1 MDCED
6 RPADARRSGTLH
18 LEGYKLTQSTPYWWD
33 GHRPDA
39 TSPLPD
45 SCDTLI
51 VGGGQTGIVTAI
63 ELARAGQS
71 VTVIESNHV
80 GAGATGRSMGV
91 LSTPAAGAGFGD
103 PDEQVHGRPRKA
115 WHRERLAAQ
124 HYLLRLIE
132 ESGADC
138 DLQEGVV
145 LLAPSQ
151 SNYRMLAD
159 TVETRNALYG
169 TGDYALSQDELEA
182 EAGGNV
188 SNLFAGA
195 LVLRN
200 AHHVQ
205 PAKMITGLATLAKNL
220 GTTICERTEVVGLQR
235 GKNGTRVQTNGGE
248 VLAQNVLLTTGG
260 YTTDFDG
267 FLWKRTLGVPSI
279 VATSEELPRE
289 GVAEMFP
296 SGRVLLVNRIR
307 SYCCRP
313 SPDGCRLI
321 MAGPLAQVPR
331 SADDNIQTL
340 KNYFKRLFPEVE
352 SMEFTHS
359 WTGMIAATRD
369 AQGHSGAHNDTWY
382 SVGASG
388 LVSCADAGR
397 RMAQNILHADGHA
410 AAADTH
416 FPRWPLRDSEH
427 LLWRG
432 IALSAGLLD
441 LVGKSRLR

>member
-1 MDCED
+1 
-6 RPADARRSGTLH
+6 
-18 LEGYKLTQSTPYWWD
+18 
-33 GHRPDA
+33 
-39 TSPLPD
+39 
-45 SCDTLI
+45 
-51 VGGGQTGIVTAI
+51 
-63 ELARAGQS
+63 
-71 VTVIESNHV
+71 
-80 GAGATGRSMGV
+80 MGV

-200 AHHVQ
+200 
-205 PAKMITGLATLAKNL
+205 
-220 GTTICERTEVVGLQR
+220 VGLQR

-260 YTTDFDG
+260 YTTDLDG

-296 SGRVLLVNRIR
+296 AGRVLLVNRIR

-313 SPDGCRLI
+313 SPDGSRLLL
-321 MAGPLAQVPR
+321 AGPLAQMPR
-331 SADDNIQTL
+331 SPDGNIRTL
-340 KNYFKRLFPEVE
+340 QSYFKRLFPEVE

-369 AQGHSGAHNDTWY
+369 AQGHSGAHNGTWY

-397 RMAQNILHADGHA
+397 RMAQNILHADGTV
-410 AAADTH
+410 AAADTK
-416 FPRWPLRDSEH
+416 FPRWPLRNSEH

-432 IALSAGLLD
+432 IALSAGLQD

>member
-1 MDCED
+1 
-6 RPADARRSGTLH
+6 
-18 LEGYKLTQSTPYWWD
+18 
-33 GHRPDA
+33 
-39 TSPLPD
+39 
-45 SCDTLI
+45 
-51 VGGGQTGIVTAI
+51 
-63 ELARAGQS
+63 
-71 VTVIESNHV
+71 
-80 GAGATGRSMGV
+80 MGV

-103 PDEQVHGRPRKA
+103 PDEQVHGRPRKS
-115 WHRERLAAQ
+115 WHRQRLAAQ

-145 LLAPSQ
+145 LLAPSE

-159 TVETRNALYG
+159 TVEARNSLYG
-169 TGDYALSQDELEA
+169 TNDYALSQGELDA

-205 PAKMITGLATLAKNL
+205 PAKMITGLATLAKKL
-220 GTTICERTEVVGLQR
+220 GAMICERTEVVGLQR
-235 GKNGTRVQTNGGE
+235 GKKGTRVQTNGGE

-260 YTTDFDG
+260 YTTDVDG

-296 SGRVLLVNRIR
+296 AGRVLLVNRIR

-313 SPDGCRLI
+313 SPDGSRLI
-321 MAGPLAQVPR
+321 LAGPLAQMPR
-331 SADDNIQTL
+331 SPEGNVRTL
-340 KNYFKRLFPEVE
+340 QSYFRRLFPEVE

-369 AQGHSGAHNDTWY
+369 AQGHSGAHNGTWY

-397 RMAQNILHADGHA
+397 RMAQNILHADGTA
-410 AAADTH
+410 AAADTN
-416 FPRWPLRDSEH
+416 FPRWPLRSSEH

-432 IALSAGLLD
+432 LALSGGFLD

>member
-1 MDCED
+1 M
-6 RPADARRSGTLH
+6 
-18 LEGYKLTQSTPYWWD
+18 
-33 GHRPDA
+33 
-39 TSPLPD
+39 
-45 SCDTLI
+45 
-51 VGGGQTGIVTAI
+51 
-63 ELARAGQS
+63 
-71 VTVIESNHV
+71 
-80 GAGATGRSMGV
+80 
-91 LSTPAAGAGFGD
+91 
-103 PDEQVHGRPRKA
+103 
-115 WHRERLAAQ
+115 
-124 HYLLRLIE
+124 
-132 ESGADC
+132 
-138 DLQEGVV
+138 

-151 SNYRMLAD
+151 SNYRALAD
-159 TVETRNALYG
+159 TVEARNALYG
-169 TGDYALSQDELEA
+169 TNDYALAQDELEA

-188 SNLFAGA
+188 SDLFAGA
-195 LVLRN
+195 LVMSN
-200 AHHVQ
+200 AHHVH
-205 PAKMITGLATLAKNL
+205 PAKMIIGLASLAKRL
-220 GTTICERTEVVGLQR
+220 GTTICERTEVVGLQK
-235 GKNGTRVQTNGGE
+235 GKNGTRVRTNGGD

-260 YTTDFDG
+260 YTRKFDG

-289 GVAEMFP
+289 GVDEMFP

-313 SPDGCRLI
+313 SPDGRRLI
-321 MAGPLAQVPR
+321 MAGPLAQMPR
-331 SADDNIQTL
+331 STDGDVQTL

-352 SMEFTHS
+352 SMEFTHC

-416 FPRWPLRDSEH
+416 FPRWPLRNSEH

>member
-1 MDCED
+1 
-6 RPADARRSGTLH
+6 
-18 LEGYKLTQSTPYWWD
+18 
-33 GHRPDA
+33 
-39 TSPLPD
+39 
-45 SCDTLI
+45 
-51 VGGGQTGIVTAI
+51 
-63 ELARAGQS
+63 
-71 VTVIESNHV
+71 
-80 GAGATGRSMGV
+80 MGV

-115 WHRERLAAQ
+115 WHRQRLAAQ

-145 LLAPSQ
+145 LLAPSE
-151 SNYRMLAD
+151 SNYRMLAHS
-159 TVETRNALYG
+159 VEARNALYG
-169 TGDYALSQDELEA
+169 TNDYALPKGELDA

-195 LVLRN
+195 LVLQN

-205 PAKMITGLATLAKNL
+205 PAKMITGLAMLAKKL
-220 GTTICERTEVVGLQR
+220 GATICERTEVVGLQR

-248 VLAQNVLLTTGG
+248 ILAQNVLLTTGG
-260 YTTDFDG
+260 YTTNLDG
-267 FLWKRTLGVPSI
+267 FLWKRALGVPSI

-289 GVAEMFP
+289 GLAEMLP
-296 SGRVLLVNRIR
+296 AGRGLLVNRIR
-307 SYCCRP
+307 SHSCRP
-313 SPDGCRLI
+313 SPDGTRLI
-321 MAGPLAQVPR
+321 MAGPLAQIPR
-331 SADDNIQTL
+331 SPDDNVRTL
-340 KNYFKRLFPEVE
+340 QSYFKRLFPEVE
-352 SMEFTHS
+352 TMEFTHC

-369 AQGHSGAHNDTWY
+369 AQGHSGAHNGTWY

-397 RMAQNILHADGHA
+397 RMAQNILHADGAA
-410 AAADTH
+410 AAADKK
-416 FPRWPLRDSEH
+416 FSRWPLRNSEH